1 MTPVPAIVRW
11 QRTGLPGK
19 LGVTQ
24 QHGEIQ
30 MNSTQIVGIAL
41 IVAGLLG
48 LAYGGFSYTKTTD
61 QAQLGPITLSVT
73 DKQSVSVPVWA
84 GVGTIFV
91 GAVLLAAGRRR
102 G

>member
-1 MTPVPAIVRW
+1 
-11 QRTGLPGK
+11 
-19 LGVTQ
+19 
-24 QHGEIQ
+24 
-30 MNSTQIVGIAL
+30 MNSTQIVGLVL

-73 DKQSVSVPVWA
+73 DRQSVNVPAWA
-84 GVGTIFV
+84 GVGSIVV
-91 GAVLLAAGRRR
+91 GALLLAAGRRR